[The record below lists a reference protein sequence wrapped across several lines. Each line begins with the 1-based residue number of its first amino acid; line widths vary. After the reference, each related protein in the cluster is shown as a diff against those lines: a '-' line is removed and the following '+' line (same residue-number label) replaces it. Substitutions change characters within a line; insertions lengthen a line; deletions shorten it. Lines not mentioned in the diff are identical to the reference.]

1 MKEQILKIA
10 KDLEKGSISSTEAQN
25 LLLCLFGVSNNEVT
39 VCDHKEAL
47 ERGHKMCEKC
57 SKWLI

>member
-10 KDLEKGSISSTEAQN
+10 KNLEQDTITDTEAQN
-25 LLLCLFGVSNNEVT
+25 LLLGLFGVSNNEVT
-39 VCDHKEAL
+39 VCDHKDAL